1 MTASI
6 RAEASFLPP
15 MAALSKAPSTR
26 EWYVASHRP
35 QRFEF
40 EKLVW
45 PRSSQWQLPP
55 VPQLDGPATHFDAS
69 GNATPV
75 MFKRGVP
82 QQA

>member
-26 EWYVASHRP
+26 EWYVAPAIRVCEIGLAS
-35 QRFEF
+35 
-40 EKLVW
+40 LITMAIA
-45 PRSSQWQLPP
+45 P